1 MSKNFPVAQLLIFY
15 FYTPDNCSPN
25 DTYICK
31 NAGVCKITK
40 TGAASCTCNK
50 EYAGESCEVGK
61 YIFNPNAICYIL
73 FLSTMSHRELINAFN
88 N

>member
-1 MSKNFPVAQLLIFY
+1 MYWNHVKKLSLELSTAIFY
-15 FYTPDNCSPN
+15 FYTQDKCSPN

-73 FLSTMSHRELINAFN
+73 SFFCPLWAIAS
-88 N
+88 